1 MFELLFENASQFK
14 KLFDAV
20 NDLVKNANF
29 HCDNNQGLHLQAMD
43 ASRISLISLLLSKN
57 SFKKFT
63 CDKPHKF
70 GVNLQSL
77 SKIFKIIRPN
87 DSVFLKINDEQDD
100 ILHIAFEDIGT
111 YCFLSRY
118 TNMIFVMIV
127 S

>member
-1 MFELLFENASQFK
+1 MFELLFEKASQFK

-20 NDLVKNANF
+20 NDLVKNVNF

-43 ASRISLISLLLSKN
+43 ASRVSLISLLLSKN

-77 SKIFKIIRPN
+77 SKIFKITHPN
-87 DSVFLKINDEQDD
+87 DSVCLNMNDEQDD
-100 ILHIAFEDIGT
+100 ILHISFEDIGT

-118 TNMIFVMIV
+118 TSMVFVMMI